1 MPRATRAAALLKE
14 ELGIEPAL
22 NKGEPGTFE
31 VRVNGD
37 VVAARKFWGFP
48 SEQEIVAA
56 VSKAIGGAPSR

>member
-1 MPRATRAAALLKE
+1 MLKE
-14 ELGIEPAL
+14 KLGIEPAL
-22 NKGEPGTFE
+22 TKGEPGTFE

-56 VSKAIGGAPSR
+56 VSKALGRGPGR